1 MFVHLYIQTPGP
13 IAWPSF
19 FVSTMM
25 CDRCLIHSSI
35 TLPWPKYWLKDN
47 FKGPYFVPDLTQ
59 YLTSDAF
66 SAFWHDWPVI
76 LIILGRD
83 LWTKQNDR
91 ISLFTFQNQCFYVS
105 SALHTGNS
113 VCFGNTCPHRPPK
126 KKAWGGLCSVLYFSK
141 PLRPSEGSH
150 KPLLH
155 NRKYLYCLCE
165 DLVWLA
171 GPAYL

>member
-1 MFVHLYIQTPGP
+1 MFCFHHCCVTGVWSIHPLLCQD
-13 IAWPSF
+13 PS
-19 FVSTMM
+19 
-25 CDRCLIHSSI
+25 
-35 TLPWPKYWLKDN
+35 LPWPGYSAMTWLIL
-47 FKGPYFVPDLTQ
+47 PDLTQ

-113 VCFGNTCPHRPPK
+113 VCFGNTCPHRPYK
-126 KKAWGGLCSVLYFSK
+126 KKVWGGLCSVLYFSK

-155 NRKYLYCLCE
+155 NGKYLYCLCQ
-165 DLVWLA
+165 DLEWLA